1 MATDGDKRAREGRGL
16 FLPDPDRGLTHSEAA
31 RRLGYFGRNEVQ
43 QRADRH
49 RLLRLLTLIASPLN
63 LLLLIA
69 AGISLFLQ
77 EWPDAAIVLSVLMGS
92 TVLGGVQEYLAGN
105 AMRRL
110 QTRLTV
116 QAVVLRDGEQSRLP
130 MELMVPGDV
139 VSLSAGSL
147 IPADG
152 LVLSADDLFVS
163 EAALTGEVFP
173 VEKRAFRSFAG
184 GQRLGGSQWETAAA
198 DQRVLMGSSVRS
210 GYGRMMVLKTGTAT
224 VLGKLADRL
233 RRPRPETEFERGVRQ
248 FGMMLMRVM
257 LLILPA
263 VLAVN
268 MLQSRPPVESL
279 LFALALAVGLA
290 PELLPAIITMTLSY
304 GARRMARSGVL
315 VRRLNAIENFG
326 CMDVLC
332 TDKTGTLTAGEVQ
345 LRDACDITG
354 AESGEVLRLA
364 CLNALLQSGLKN
376 PLDEALAIAAEKAG
390 VDSAS
395 VERIDEIPWDFT
407 RKRVSVVV
415 GDLRQPGSSGLAM
428 VTKGAFRSVV
438 AVCIA
443 VRRGLECV
451 ELSESMK
458 LELEERFAGWSQR
471 GLRVLAVATR
481 DMQDKR
487 EQYGRGEEREMCF
500 EGFLLFEDP
509 PKPGAAAAL
518 RELTERGVRL
528 KMITG
533 DNPLIAVH
541 VAESIGMPVTGV
553 LTGTELN
560 GLSDDVLWHRAIS
573 TTVFAEVDPGQKERI
588 IRSLKDS
595 GHVVGYLGDGI
606 NDAPALHAAD
616 VSISVENAVDVARE
630 AAEIV
635 LLRPDLGILLGGID
649 EGRRTFANTQKY
661 IMTTISANFG
671 NMVSM
676 AVASAALPFLP
687 LLASQILLNNFLS
700 DIPGATIASD
710 AVDAEWIRRPR
721 RWNTRELS
729 RFMLVFGAVSSVF
742 DLLTFALLLKGFN
755 TGAEEFRT
763 GWFVESLLTELAVAL
778 VVRTHLPCYRSR
790 PGRWLTIASLAVAA
804 VALLMPYVPLSR
816 RFGFVPLPP
825 GLLAALLL
833 LTLAYV
839 AVVELTKMWFFGSG
853 LSVSGSAE
861 KFE

>member
-1 MATDGDKRAREGRGL
+1 M
-16 FLPDPDRGLTHSEAA
+16 
-31 RRLGYFGRNEVQ
+31 
-43 QRADRH
+43 
-49 RLLRLLTLIASPLN
+49 
-63 LLLLIA
+63 
-69 AGISLFLQ
+69 
-77 EWPDAAIVLSVLMGS
+77 
-92 TVLGGVQEYLAGN
+92 
-105 AMRRL
+105 
-110 QTRLTV
+110 
-116 QAVVLRDGEQSRLP
+116 VLRDAEQQRIP
-130 MELMVPGDV
+130 MELVVPGDV
-139 VSLSAGSL
+139 VYLSAGSL

-173 VEKRAFRSFAG
+173 VEKRACGSFEG
-184 GQRLGGSQWETAAA
+184 VQRLGGGQWESASG
-198 DQRVLMGSSVRS
+198 DQRVLMGTSVRS
-210 GYGRMMVLKTGTAT
+210 GYGRVMVLRTGPATA
-224 VLGKLADRL
+224 LGKLADRL

-248 FGMMLMRVM
+248 FGMLLMRVM

-268 MLQSRPPVESL
+268 MLLARPPVESL

-290 PELLPAIITMTLSY
+290 PELLPAIITMTLSH

-315 VRRLNAIENFG
+315 VRRLSAIENFG

-332 TDKTGTLTAGEVQ
+332 TDKTGTLTVGEVQ
-345 LRDACDITG
+345 LRDACDVLG
-354 AESGEVLRLA
+354 GESGEVLRLA

-376 PLDEALAIAAEKAG
+376 PLDEALTRAAGKAG
-390 VDSAS
+390 VVLAA

-407 RKRVSVVV
+407 RKRVSVVL
-415 GDLRQPGSSGLAM
+415 GDLRGSGSSGFVM
-428 VTKGAFRSVV
+428 VTKGAFRSVL
-438 AVCIA
+438 AVCVA
-443 VRRGLECV
+443 VRRGLECA
-451 ELSESMK
+451 ELSEATRR
-458 LELEERFAGWSQR
+458 ELEERFAVWSR
-471 GLRVLAVATR
+471 SGLRVLAVATR
-481 DMQDKR
+481 DIQERR
-487 EQYGRGEEREMCF
+487 EQYGRGEEQGMCF

-509 PKPGAAAAL
+509 PKPGAASAL
-518 RELTERGVRL
+518 RELAERGVRL

-606 NDAPALHAAD
+606 NDAMALHSAD

-635 LLRPDLGILLGGID
+635 LLRPDLGILPGGID

-661 IMTTISANFG
+661 ILTTISANFG
-671 NMVSM
+671 NMLSM

-700 DIPGATIASD
+700 DIPGAAIASD

-721 RWNTRELS
+721 RWNMRELS

-742 DLLTFALLLKGFN
+742 DLLTFALLLHVFR

-778 VVRTHLPCYRSR
+778 VIRTHLPCYRSR
-790 PGRWLTIASLAVAA
+790 PGRWLTIASLVVACAA
-804 VALLMPYVPLSR
+804 VLVPYMPLSR
-816 RFGFVPLPP
+816 RFGCVPLPP
-825 GLLAALLL
+825 GLLMSLLL
-833 LTLAYV
+833 LTVAYV
-839 AVVELTKMWFFGSG
+839 AVVELTKRCFFGSG
-853 LSVSGSAE
+853 LSGSAE